1 MPPQKDYNFAA
12 RKRTATLPA
21 KLRTELEQLGH
32 LPPNSNKQRI
42 SRKDRRK
49 LARDQPKLNRNNKR
63 KRALDSDDVPAPPPA
78 STSASTAPTP
88 PAPKRAKVALPPPA
102 PQRQTPLE
110 RILAKQDGAH
120 GPDPASRKSKAQTDE
135 DREIAWL
142 EAKLG
147 LQRGLSSAE
156 KGKMRG
162 EFDGDGLGEL
172 FDTLGDLEGAAF
184 GTTKK
189 NYAKLLASANP
200 ADLDLPSDFDP
211 AELDLS
217 SGDDDDEDAEDDDE
231 DEAFGEYGI
240 DDDELVDPSDDDDHA
255 EMGEIGRA
263 DSQDEAEA
271 EFDVG
276 DQDDEFDDEFEG
288 IDSGTEDDAADD
300 EPQAGRGGK
309 SVRFA
314 DADDVEPGP
323 VSTAVAAPAAGKY
336 VPPHLRKP
344 AAPPPAGAPAPTAE
358 PEAATAPE
366 HALDAP
372 PDDPRL
378 RRQLQG
384 QLNKLSAANMG
395 AIVDALAGL
404 YHSHPRAVVSASLTG
419 LLLQTVADRDNLGEA
434 LVVTYAALAA
444 ALFRVVGVEFPA
456 GVLAR
461 AVEMLDAALAK
472 HAADAPGAAAGGEGG
487 DDGFEGRP
495 GSKEALNLV
504 SFVAELYNFQVVH
517 CGLVYDLVRTFVN
530 TGMGELEVELLS
542 RIVKRSGQQ
551 LRSDDP
557 SALKDIITLVKQK
570 MAGVDP
576 ASMNSRTRFMVEQ
589 LTNLKNNKLKAPG
602 ADGAIDHHTPLR
614 KFLTGLNKR
623 RASGAAPEPLRV
635 GLAELRDAG
644 RRGKWWLVG
653 AAWAGDPLAE
663 HAAGG
668 AGAGA
673 SRAGAGAGTVSAEA
687 RADDELA
694 RLARKQ
700 GMNTDVRKG
709 VFNVLMSSEDYID
722 ACERLQQLGL
732 SDVQQREI
740 ARVLLQ
746 CSGNEK
752 EYNPYYTLVG
762 ARLCATSHSF
772 QITLQ
777 YLLWDF
783 LRSLGEATVGGE
795 EMVKTLADSSAS
807 ASAGED
813 VPARK
818 VAHTARFYAWCLAK
832 GALPLTILK
841 PVPFGTTLA
850 ATRSFLNQL
859 VLFLILGTQTSSP
872 AFALAPATATAAVQ
886 RRDREALERVLVKAA
901 AHARLQTGLAFFVDQ
916 NARDVVQLAQKTLRD
931 EPARRIVKWGL
942 RVAAETLTVG
952 GIVEV

>member
-1 MPPQKDYNFAA
+1 MPPKPDYNFAA

-49 LARDQPKLNRNNKR
+49 QERNQPKTNRAQSR
-63 KRALDSDDVPAPPPA
+63 KRNHPGDGDADAAPPLA
-78 STSASTAPTP
+78 STGTAPP
-88 PAPKRAKVALPPPA
+88 AEPAPKRTKVAPA
-102 PQRQTPLE
+102 PAPAEPAKKQTPLE
-110 RILAKQDGAH
+110 RLLAKQDRGA
-120 GPDPASRKSKAQTDE
+120 GPDPTTRKSKAATDE

-147 LQRGLSSAE
+147 LQRGLTSAE

-162 EFDGDGLGEL
+162 EFDEDGLGEL

-189 NYAKLLASANP
+189 NYAKLLATADP
-200 ADLDLPSDFDP
+200 AELDLPSDFDP
-211 AELDLS
+211 AELEDLS
-217 SGDDDDEDAEDDDE
+217 SGSDEEDD

-255 EMGEIGRA
+255 EMGELGSA
-263 DSQDEAEA
+263 ESGEEEAVFDDGEEEEFGGISSGA
-271 EFDVG
+271 E
-276 DQDDEFDDEFEG
+276 DDEDDEVAE
-288 IDSGTEDDAADD
+288 E
-300 EPQAGRGGK
+300 EAGPRAGK

-314 DADDVEPGP
+314 DDGDEAPEPAP
-323 VSTAVAAPAAGKY
+323 APAAAAPAAGKY
-336 VPPHLRKP
+336 VPPHLRKAA
-344 AAPPPAGAPAPTAE
+344 AAPPPPAAEAAPTPAPAA
-358 PEAATAPE
+358 
-366 HALDAP
+366 ALDAP

-384 QLNKLSAANMG
+384 HLNKLSAANMG

-404 YHSHPRAVVSASLTG
+404 YGANPRAVVSASLTG
-419 LLLQTVADRDNLGEA
+419 LLLQTLADRDNLGEA
-434 LVVTYAALAA
+434 LVVTYAALVA

-456 GVLAR
+456 GVLTR
-461 AVEMLDAALAK
+461 ATEMLDAALAK
-472 HAADAPGAAAGGEGG
+472 HADAAHGPHTADAGVLTVEE
-487 DDGFEGRP
+487 GFEGRP

-504 SFVAELYNFQVVH
+504 SFVAELYNLQVVH
-517 CGLVYDLVRTFVN
+517 CALVYDLVRTLVSG
-530 TGMGELEVELLS
+530 GMGELEVELLS

-557 SALKDIITLVKQK
+557 SALKDIIGLVKQK

-576 ASMNSRTRFMVEQ
+576 SSMNSRTRFMVEQ
-589 LTNLKNNKLKAPG
+589 LTNLKNNKLKPPG
-602 ADGAIDHHTPLR
+602 ADGAVDHHTPLR
-614 KFLTGLNKR
+614 RFLASLNKK

-635 GLAELRDAG
+635 GLAELRDAE

-668 AGAGA
+668 APK
-673 SRAGAGAGTVSAEA
+673 SVEA
-687 RADDELA
+687 KGDDELA
-694 RLARKQ
+694 KLARKQ

-746 CSGNEK
+746 CCGNEK
-752 EYNPYYTLVG
+752 VYNPYYTLVG
-762 ARLCATSHSF
+762 ARLCASSHSF

-783 LRSLGEATVGGE
+783 LRSLGEQSVGGE
-795 EMVKTLADSSAS
+795 EMVKSLADAAASS
-807 ASAGED
+807 GED
-813 VPARK
+813 VPERK
-818 VAHTARFYAWCLAK
+818 IAHTARFYAWCLAK
-832 GALPLTILK
+832 GALPLTVLK

-850 ATRSFLNQL
+850 PTRSFLSQL
-859 VLFLILGTQTSSP
+859 LLFLILGTQTSSP
-872 AFALAPATATAAVQ
+872 AFALPAAST
-886 RRDREALERVLVKAA
+886 RKDREALERVLVKVA
-901 AHARLQTGLAFFVDQ
+901 AHARLLKGLAFYVESSG
-916 NARDVVQLAQKTLRD
+916 REMVGLAG
-931 EPARRIVKWGL
+931 RRLGEREKAVVKWGVK
-942 RVAAETLTVG
+942 VAAETLSVG
-952 GIVEV
+952 GIVDV